1 MTKGRGCAIFSP
13 SNRKGSIMK
22 LEVYV
27 KGEDFAEV
35 GGHKGRDFTPGGWVE
50 CEGNFTPD
58 QADHIIEAGVKIGQR
73 FRVKR

>member
-1 MTKGRGCAIFSP
+1 
-13 SNRKGSIMK
+13 MK
-22 LEVYV
+22 LELYV
-27 KGEDFAEV
+27 PAVDFTEV
-35 GGHKGRDFTPGGWVE
+35 GGHKGRDYIPAEWIE